1 MRPVLPRAVLASGAA
16 LVATLALASAAAA
29 LPAGGTPSLAPATP
43 DALTRALESGRLTEG
58 RYALE
63 RARALF
69 DRSAVAARFGPV
81 APSPARAA
89 TLVLRDLVLRLDELS
104 PAERSLAS
112 SLLARPDDGNADPLG
127 HGYTVPS
134 RVECSGGVCVHWVES
149 TDDAPPLADADAD
162 TVPDQV
168 ELAQTKLAEVWAAEI
183 DRLGYR
189 APLSDESSRN
199 HGPDGQIDVFLVDVG
214 SESLYGYCTSDD
226 PRVGGT
232 RYVASAY
239 CVLDEDFEPAQFDG
253 APAEASLAVT
263 AAHEF
268 FHAIQFGYDY
278 LEDGW
283 LMEATAT
290 WVEDEVYDDVDDNVG
305 YLWRSHLTDPSVP
318 LDLGPPS
325 THPNFL
331 YQYGAFVFFRF
342 LAERDGAPDV
352 VRRIWEL
359 ADAARGAPD
368 YHSSKAIDRALAER
382 GTTLRASFRDFAATN
397 LVPDAF
403 YEEGAAY
410 PAPEPARTVILA
422 AGASASGSVVLDHLT
437 SWYGSFRPTQ
447 GLRSGARLTVSVDG
461 PRRWRGAE
469 AALVT
474 IPIAGQP
481 AQQPFR
487 LDARGNASLTV
498 AFNRTL
504 KAVVLVLSN
513 GSARLDC
520 WRGTPYAC
528 QGWPLDDDRVF
539 RYRARVTGS

>member
-1 MRPVLPRAVLASGAA
+1 MLPRAALASGAA

-29 LPAGGTPSLAPATP
+29 LPPGGTHSLAPGAP
-43 DALTRALESGRLTEG
+43 DSLTRALEGGRVTEG

-69 DRSAVAARFGPV
+69 RRSDVAARFGAI

-89 TLVLRDLVLRLDELS
+89 TLVLRDLALRLDELP
-104 PAERSLAS
+104 PAERRLAS
-112 SLLARPDDGNADPLG
+112 RLLARPDDGNADPQG

-134 RVECSGGVCVHWVES
+134 RVDCSGNVCVHWVES

-168 ELAQTKLAEVWAAEI
+168 ELAQAKLAEVWAAEI

-189 APLSDESSRN
+189 PPLADESSAN
-199 HGPDGQIDVFLVDVG
+199 HGPDGRIDVYLVDVG
-214 SESLYGYCTSDD
+214 SETLYGYCTSDD

-239 CVLDEDFEPAQFDG
+239 CVLDNDFAPGQFDG
-253 APAEASLAVT
+253 APAEASLSVT

-283 LMEATAT
+283 LLEATAT
-290 WVEDEVYDDVDDNVG
+290 WMEDEVYDSVDDNLG
-305 YLWRSHLTDPSVP
+305 YLWQSQLTDPSVP
-318 LDLGPPS
+318 LDLGPPT
-325 THPNFL
+325 THPRVLF
-331 YQYGAFVFFRF
+331 QYGAFVFFRF
-342 LAERDGAPDV
+342 LSEREGAPDV

-359 ADAARGAPD
+359 ADAAAGAPD
-368 YHSSKAIDRALAER
+368 HHSSKAIDRALAER
-382 GTTLRASFRDFAATN
+382 GATLRATFRDFAATN

-410 PAPEPARTVILA
+410 PAPEPARTVTLA
-422 AGASASGSVVLDHLT
+422 AGASAGGSVVLDHLT
-437 SWYGSFRPTQ
+437 SWYGSFRPAP

-474 IPIAGQP
+474 IPVAGRP
-481 AQQPFR
+481 TQQPFR
-487 LDARGNASLTV
+487 LDADGNASLSV
-498 AFNRTL
+498 AFNRSL
-504 KAVVLVLSN
+504 EAVVLVLSN
-513 GSARLDC
+513 GSARLAC

-528 QGWPLDDDRVF
+528 QGRPLDDNRTF